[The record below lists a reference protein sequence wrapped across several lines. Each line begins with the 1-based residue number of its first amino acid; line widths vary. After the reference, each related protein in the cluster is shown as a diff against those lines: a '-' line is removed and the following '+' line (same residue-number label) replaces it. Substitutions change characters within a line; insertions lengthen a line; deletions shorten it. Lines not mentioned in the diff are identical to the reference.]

1 MPANYLYPAGQPVAP
16 PIVNN
21 TTNNTINKT
30 INKTENKT
38 VNVFHPKPERDII
51 DDIGRSADA
60 FHKVTKAFQ
69 DFNPFSH
76 IPFLPIGGMGQN
88 NPGAGEFPEPF
99 PLPYEPPIIPEIPII
114 PI

>member
-1 MPANYLYPAGQPVAP
+1 MTSHSDLSAGTSGALGTYRTVTAV
-16 PIVNN
+16 PIVN
-21 TTNNTINKT
+21 
-30 INKTENKT
+30 KTETET
-38 VNVFHPKPERDII
+38 VNVFQPKPERDII

-60 FHKVTKAFQ
+60 FRKVSKAFQ

-99 PLPYEPPIIPEIPII
+99 PEPYEPPIIPEIPMI